1 MSDPAFKEVVD
12 LLGNASGGV
21 ASSDSTT
28 QHSRR
33 APGNP
38 ASPGTGPGPAPSPS
52 AAGVD
57 ARAAEVEHQI
67 PGGSDVEAL
76 DAALTRLAVERG
88 LVTAEEVDECLRK
101 KARKKSA
108 KPLERFLLNAGYVT
122 ESQLARLRPDLEAER
137 RSRRISGFAV
147 LGTLGSGSAATVY
160 KARQL
165 NLDRLV
171 ALKVLPPR
179 TLADEGA
186 IDQFRAE
193 ARAAAQLNHPNIV
206 QAFDVGRSGDV
217 HYIVMEYVEGRT
229 VHDLVKSRGAMSE
242 AESLDVAIRMAEA
255 LKHAHD
261 RGFVH
266 RDVKPKNIIIHGPTD
281 TPKLTDMGLARLI
294 ADRALAMAEMGRT
307 LGTPYYISPEQV
319 RGDLHIGPASD
330 IYSLGATFYF
340 MLAGRP
346 PFEGKDVDDVMDKH
360 LHAPLVP
367 PIELVPEMTHG
378 VSEVIEKMMA
388 KRELERYQDCGE
400 LLTEL
405 RAWKAYHVLKMGET
419 QR

>member
-1 MSDPAFKEVVD
+1 MGDPAFKEVVD

-21 ASSDSTT
+21 ASPDSTT
-28 QHSRR
+28 L
-33 APGNP
+33 APG
-38 ASPGTGPGPAPSPS
+38 PSPK
-52 AAGVD
+52 AAPVP
-57 ARAAEVEHQI
+57 EVEQQI
-67 PGGSDVEAL
+67 PGGSNDEAL

-101 KARKKSA
+101 KARKRSA
-108 KPLERFLLNAGYVT
+108 KPLERFLLNAGYIT
-122 ESQLARLRPDLEAER
+122 ESQLDRLRPDLEADR

-179 TLADEGA
+179 ALTDDGA

-229 VHDLVKSRGAMSE
+229 VHEMVKDRGALSE
-242 AESLDVAIRMAEA
+242 PAALDVAIRMAEA

-266 RDVKPKNIIIHGPTD
+266 RDVKPKNIIIHGPTA

-346 PFEGKDVDDVMDKH
+346 PFEGRDVDDVMDKH
-360 LHAPLVP
+360 LHAPLVA
-367 PIELVPEMTHG
+367 PIELVPDMTHG

-405 RAWKAYHVLKMGET
+405 RAWKAYHVLKLGET